1 MFASSTQRLGVPFEF
16 VEEPADAPLEDR
28 MLGAAA
34 VVERVLH
41 IGDGKIEGML
51 GMPSSPKVMRNCIA
65 ARTPPKAPAE
75 QHTMAEGRK
84 KYSSRNDRAGS
95 SASAGGR
102 DCIRR

>member
-28 MLGAAA
+28 LLGAAA

-41 IGDGKIEGML
+41 MGDGEIEGML

-65 ARTPPKAPAE
+65 ARTPPK
-75 QHTMAEGRK
+75 
-84 KYSSRNDRAGS
+84 
-95 SASAGGR
+95 SAGRTAHDGQGPKE
-102 DCIRR
+102 IFLEE